1 MMSDTNTS
9 ADLDPDDWAEYRR
22 LAHAML
28 DDAISHVEHIRD
40 RGVWHSAPD
49 ASRHHFAQP
58 LPVMPRP
65 LREVLDDVRTHV
77 MPFAGGNLHPR
88 FMGWVHGA
96 ATPIGIVAEMIA
108 ATLDMN
114 CGGRNHIGL
123 DVERQIT
130 RWLQQA
136 LGYPDG
142 ASGLFLTGSSM
153 ANFLAVVLAKI
164 EALGEDTRRLGLKAS
179 DRRLVAYASSE
190 AHVCIT
196 QALELSGLGSDKL
209 RRIPTDAAGR
219 MDIGQLHA
227 AISEDRGA
235 ALHPFLVVASA
246 GTVNTGAIDPLFE
259 ISEIAERERLW
270 FHVDG
275 AIGALLAFSDKLR
288 PLLKGIEKSD
298 SVAFDFH
305 KWGHVPYDAGFLL
318 VRDGD
323 KHKAAFA
330 SPTSYLQRADRGLAA
345 GTTWPCDLGPDLS
358 RGFRALKT
366 WMTIETLGAGKIGD
380 AIWQNCQL
388 ALYLASKVESSSIF
402 TLKAPVSLSIVCFG
416 MRDVEDSSVN
426 RELVLNLHES
436 GIAAPSW
443 TMINGE
449 TVVRCAIINHRTTR
463 DDIDLFFDA
472 ISELAAKRCPADQE
486 IQPGR

>member
-1 MMSDTNTS
+1 
-9 ADLDPDDWAEYRR
+9 
-22 LAHAML
+22 
-28 DDAISHVEHIRD
+28 
-40 RGVWHSAPD
+40 
-49 ASRHHFAQP
+49 
-58 LPVMPRP
+58 
-65 LREVLDDVRTHV
+65 
-77 MPFAGGNLHPR
+77 
-88 FMGWVHGA
+88 
-96 ATPIGIVAEMIA
+96 
-108 ATLDMN
+108 
-114 CGGRNHIGL
+114 
-123 DVERQIT
+123 
-130 RWLQQA
+130 
-136 LGYPDG
+136 
-142 ASGLFLTGSSM
+142 
-153 ANFLAVVLAKI
+153 
-164 EALGEDTRRLGLKAS
+164 
-179 DRRLVAYASSE
+179 
-190 AHVCIT
+190 
-196 QALELSGLGSDKL
+196 
-209 RRIPTDAAGR
+209 
-219 MDIGQLHA
+219 
-227 AISEDRGA
+227 
-235 ALHPFLVVASA
+235 
-246 GTVNTGAIDPLFE
+246 
-259 ISEIAERERLW
+259 
-270 FHVDG
+270 VDG